1 MKEFLTV
8 FGLCLLQ
15 LTLAHKSKF
24 IKPKKFDN
32 NTVFDIGDVHH
43 AGAFFS
49 RIATANTTEDRVSHV
64 YTMELH
70 AGDRFEV
77 RLYTPGHAYPD
88 MTLLAPTVEIAAEDE
103 FELEYVSGGEKPHQ
117 FDPWFCISIQERL
130 SWISDDVI
138 PANTTVIVRVTVT
151 SADNNALR
159 YALTVG
165 PDHSTRMK
173 EVVDNVIMM
182 PRAKLWNHTFFTGGL
197 AITITILYIA
207 FQFVYAFATDG
218 NWWTKDINSALL
230 DTAMLC
236 FSVMIVDAWMAF
248 IAARATVES
257 VGAAWITMHILPNGI
272 YIFLTLFA
280 RICFNKGYYAISA
293 IIVLAVFISS
303 LLWGSGALMIGLIA
317 LGLSIVISLIFIS
330 MGY

>member
-182 PRAKLWNHTFFTGGL
+182 PRAKMWNNTFYTGRL
-197 AITITILYIA
+197 AIAVGILYIV
-207 FQFVYAFATDG
+207 FLFIFYMATDG
-218 NWWTKDINSALL
+218 DMWTSDINSFLL
-230 DTAMLC
+230 DIAMLC
-236 FSVMIVDAWMAF
+236 FAVMVVDGWMSF
-248 IAARATVES
+248 ISARTVVEK
-257 VGAAWITMHILPNGI
+257 VGPTWITMHVLPCAI
-272 YIFLTLFA
+272 YFFLTLFA
-280 RICFNKGYYAISA
+280 RIVCNKGYYAISG
-293 IIVLAVFISS
+293 LTVFIVFIAC
-303 LLWGSGALMIGLIA
+303 LLWGSGALVIGLVCLA
-317 LGLSIVISLIFIS
+317 TSVLASLVFIGQ
-330 MGY
+330 GY